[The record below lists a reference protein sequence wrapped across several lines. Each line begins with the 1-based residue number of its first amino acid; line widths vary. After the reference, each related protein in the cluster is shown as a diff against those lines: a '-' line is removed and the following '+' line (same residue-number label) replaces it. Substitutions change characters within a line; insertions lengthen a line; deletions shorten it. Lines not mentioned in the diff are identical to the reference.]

1 LTQSAHKA
9 WIQATVETYQSRLIH
24 YAQRITGNVET
35 ARDVTQDTFMKLCVQ
50 DRASL
55 DGRLAPWL
63 YTVCRNRAIDVRKK
77 DGRMNTMEPAV
88 MDGRP
93 GNLPGPNV
101 IAIRNEKHAALL
113 AAVDRLPEHQQE
125 AFRLKFEHGL
135 TYRQIAEVLG
145 KPLSTVSY
153 TLTGALK
160 TLRTEMKDHLNP
172 EFPGRLK
179 EASHE

>member
-1 LTQSAHKA
+1 
-9 WIQATVETYQSRLIH
+9 
-24 YAQRITGNVET
+24 
-35 ARDVTQDTFMKLCVQ
+35 MKLCVQ
-50 DRASL
+50 DRAAL

-63 YTVCRNRAIDVRKK
+63 YTVCRNRALDVRKK

-88 MDGRP
+88 VDGRP
-93 GNLPGPNV
+93 GNMPAPNV
-101 IAIRNEKHAALL
+101 IAMRNENHTALL

-135 TYRQIAEVLG
+135 TYRQIAQVLG

-160 TLRTEMKDHLNP
+160 TLRTEMKDHLKEIYTYRRTINRLGT
-172 EFPGRLK
+172 GRTGCRRS
-179 EASHE
+179 EAGCRSRECQCRTTRRHR